1 VALSPEAMLEAPT
14 KISRRRDIREEDRE
28 MTDQLV
34 SAIVNLLLALSLLA
48 DATAAGKQPVWV
60 KPSPAPAPAAAEVPL
75 PGSLCGLEE
84 GSP

>member
-1 VALSPEAMLEAPT
+1 MLEAPT
-14 KISRRRDIREEDRE
+14 KISRRREIREGDCE

-60 KPSPAPAPAAAEVPL
+60 EPPPAPAPAAAEVPL
-75 PGSLCGLEE
+75 PGSLCGLEK